1 MAGNAHPVLAAG
13 GRSIAF
19 SRNGQTVLRYTGLSA
34 NDAKGQALR
43 SWLTL
48 ESGRVV
54 MRIDSQRAR
63 YPVRID
69 PFIQQGPKLT
79 GSEES
84 GEGSFGQS
92 VALSSD
98 GNTALIGGPEDNNG
112 AGAVW
117 VFTRSGSTWTQQG
130 PKLTGGEESG
140 EKSFFGSSVA
150 LSSDGDTALIGGP
163 EDDNYA
169 GAAWVFTR
177 SGSTWAQQGPKL
189 TAGIG
194 ITAGFGS
201 SVALSS
207 DGDTALIGSPTG
219 GEHMSTGAAWVFT
232 RSGSTWTQQGPM
244 FTGDEEIG
252 AGSFGQSVALSSDGN
267 TALIGGPSD
276 NTYIGAAWVFTRSG
290 STWTQQGP
298 KLTSSEK
305 SAHFGWQVA
314 LSSNG
319 DTALIGS
326 AGNGVTTT
334 GAAWVFTRSGSTWT
348 QQGPKLT
355 REESY
360 LGLGGVALSSDGN
373 TALIGGDEEN
383 NGAGEAAVFTR
394 SGSTWTQQEPE
405 LTGSEESG
413 ELSFFGSSVALSSD
427 GNTALI
433 GGPEDNNGAGA
444 AWVFA
449 PAGGPISG
457 AAPQVQTLPASDV
470 TTTGATLHGSVNPN
484 GAALSD
490 CHFDLGTTTGYG
502 RTVGCDPSSVGAGS
516 APVAISALIGVD
528 PGATYHY
535 RLVATNANGTA
546 DGEDQTFT
554 TSGTQSPDPSGAWGL
569 IVSSAPGSSEMDAAL
584 TIGGWNPAAGTFTGS
599 GHQLAV
605 ISGRHLIPAHGAINL
620 AGRFVQHLAT
630 YSCSI
635 LLPCVYLALDLPD
648 STLLTLSGS
657 SSCLPPFS
665 MCWTGTGTD
674 NHGFKYSWYACKGC
688 AGRLPSQVIKRFSQ
702 SVAKSDQECSDFLG
716 AAGDSGAGTLGPW
729 GEVVNWV
736 STALS
741 FLCDAGSGDAAAI
754 AADPPDSRYGSIVS
768 PEFGKPLWVPRGV
781 PRRQQRL
788 LQKWIDEEREDAAL
802 RHALRVSLERA
813 EGATEAGD
821 GKWTLRQMIAVSE
834 FARQDASALYEE
846 AHTLV
851 KLRRAL
857 AATGA
862 VNPLITAN
870 EVRRAQNHLKRHG
883 FRPAMRRLL
892 IRAGANQ
899 SQLTDLRAQIVQAS
913 PRKLRGR
920 VFSRFTSPAY
930 IGRLTTFADQLKEYA
945 VTVAEHPLG

>member
-1 MAGNAHPVLAAG
+1 
-13 GRSIAF
+13 
-19 SRNGQTVLRYTGLSA
+19 
-34 NDAKGQALR
+34 
-43 SWLTL
+43 
-48 ESGRVV
+48 
-54 MRIDSQRAR
+54 
-63 YPVRID
+63 
-69 PFIQQGPKLT
+69 
-79 GSEES
+79 
-84 GEGSFGQS
+84 
-92 VALSSD
+92 
-98 GNTALIGGPEDNNG
+98 
-112 AGAVW
+112 
-117 VFTRSGSTWTQQG
+117 VFTRSGSTWTQQA
-130 PKLTGGEESG
+130 KLTGSG
-140 EKSFFGSSVA
+140 ETGEGGFGTSVA

-163 EDDNYA
+163 RDYYDY
-169 GAAWVFTR
+169 GSAWAFTR
-177 SGSTWAQQGPKL
+177 TGSTWAQQGPKL
-189 TAGIG
+189 GRCCEFLEFGKRVALSSDGDLAVIEAPAGIHG
-194 ITAGFGS
+194 YSALWVFTRTGSTWDEHPEMLVGTELFYASSVALSPDGNTALIGDSGKNGNIGAARVFNRAGSTWTQQKPDFTGTGETGAGQFGD

-207 DGDTALIGSPTG
+207 DGT
-219 GEHMSTGAAWVFT
+219 
-232 RSGSTWTQQGPM
+232 
-244 FTGDEEIG
+244 
-252 AGSFGQSVALSSDGN
+252 
-267 TALIGGPSD
+267 TALIGGPWD
-276 NTYIGAAWVFTRSG
+276 NSGYGAVWAFAG
-290 STWTQQGP
+290 
-298 KLTSSEK
+298 TSE
-305 SAHFGWQVA
+305 
-314 LSSNG
+314 
-319 DTALIGS
+319 
-326 AGNGVTTT
+326 
-334 GAAWVFTRSGSTWT
+334 
-348 QQGPKLT
+348 P
-355 REESY
+355 
-360 LGLGGVALSSDGN
+360 
-373 TALIGGDEEN
+373 
-383 NGAGEAAVFTR
+383 GE
-394 SGSTWTQQEPE
+394 
-405 LTGSEESG
+405 
-413 ELSFFGSSVALSSD
+413 
-427 GNTALI
+427 
-433 GGPEDNNGAGA
+433 
-444 AWVFA
+444 
-449 PAGGPISG
+449 PISG
-457 AAPQVQTLPASDV
+457 GGGVPQVQTLPASDV

-584 TIGGWNPAAGTFTGS
+584 TIGGWNPAAGAFTGS

-688 AGRLPSQVIKRFSQ
+688 AGSLPSQVIKRFSQ

-768 PEFGKPLWVPRGV
+768 PEFGKPLRVPRGV